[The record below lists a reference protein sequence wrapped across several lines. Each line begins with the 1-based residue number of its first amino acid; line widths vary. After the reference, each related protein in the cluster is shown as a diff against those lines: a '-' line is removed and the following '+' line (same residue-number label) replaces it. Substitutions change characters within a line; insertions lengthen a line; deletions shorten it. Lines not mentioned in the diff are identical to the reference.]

1 MQNKVNTPISTSG
14 FTQKPISHAPKQK
27 KWRGTAVF
35 IFFLLFFAASLFGT
49 SVFIFE
55 KKYKDKVYPGI
66 HLGAQNV
73 SGFTQEELKK
83 SISQF
88 KTDLEGGGII
98 FTYKDTHTTI
108 FPQIIAT
115 DDPDIVYELFH
126 IDTDAT
132 VKNIFAIARAGNFS
146 NDLKTKIS
154 LIKTPSTVPLV
165 TQVFTEK
172 ITSALQENFHDLEI
186 PAKNAELK
194 INADL
199 EVFIIGEEEG
209 IVPDYASAVTQL
221 EANLRTLQKKE
232 IILSA
237 QKDKPLVTG
246 EELNAQKKTIEK
258 LFAKRDELALSDEK
272 NSWEISKN
280 TYKDWIAVQKNK
292 LLFND
297 KLLDYIKKEIAESV
311 ETPVEEARF
320 TRAKDGKVREF
331 KPSKEG
337 RSIDYQ
343 KTQENINA
351 IFFDE
356 MKENQPI
363 PLVAEIVN
371 PKYTTESVNNL
382 GIKELI
388 GKGVSN
394 FSGSP
399 ANRRHNIS
407 IGAETLNG
415 LLVPPGEEFSLV
427 QTLGNVDAQNGYLT
441 ELVIKG
447 NRTIPEYGGGLC
459 QIGTTLFRAALNS
472 GLPIT
477 ERRSH
482 SYRVRYY
489 EPAGVDCT
497 IYTPHPDCRFVNDTG
512 AYILIQTYTTEKDDL
527 VFEFWGAKDG
537 RSVVMTDPILYNITK
552 PPPTKYVETED
563 MPEGE
568 TKCTERAH
576 DGAEAKFNY
585 TVSYPDGSTKEQTF
599 NSYYRPWQAVCLV
612 GKKKVEA
619 ETTNSGDVTATPT
632 P

>member
-1 MQNKVNTPISTSG
+1 MNTPISTSG

-35 IFFLLFFAASLFGT
+35 IFFLLFFAVSLFGT

-88 KTDLEGGGII
+88 KTNLEGSGII

-115 DDPDIVYELFH
+115 EDPDLVYELFH
-126 IDTDAT
+126 IDSNAT
-132 VKNIFAIARAGNFS
+132 VADIFAIARTGDFS
-146 NDLKTKIS
+146 NDLKTKMS
-154 LIKTPSTVPLV
+154 LIKTPFTVPLV

-172 ITSALQENFHDLEI
+172 VTNALQGNFHTLEI
-186 PAKNAELK
+186 PAKNAKLT
-194 INADL
+194 INKSLDIA
-199 EVFIIGEEEG
+199 IIPEEEG
-209 IVPDYASAVTQL
+209 IVPDYASAIAEL
-221 EANLRTLQKKE
+221 EANLQSFQKRE
-232 IILSA
+232 IVVRA
-237 QKDKPLVTG
+237 QKDTPDVTR
-246 EELNAQKKTIEK
+246 EELNAHKEALKK
-258 LFAKRDELALSDEK
+258 LFAKRSALVLSYEQ
-272 NSWEISKN
+272 NSWKISKEV
-280 TYKDWIAVQKNK
+280 YKDWITVQENR

-297 KLLDYIKKEIAESV
+297 KLLGYIKKEIAGSV

-320 TRAKDGKVREF
+320 ALAKDGKVREF

-337 RSIDYQ
+337 LSIDYQ
-343 KTQENINA
+343 KTQETTNT
-351 IFFDE
+351 IFFDAT
-356 MKENQPI
+356 KENQPI
-363 PLVAEIVN
+363 PLVTETIH
-371 PKYTTESVNNL
+371 PKYATESVNNL

-399 ANRRHNIS
+399 ANRRHNIAA
-407 IGAETLNG
+407 GKNALHG
-415 LLVPPGEEFSLV
+415 LLVPPGGEFSLV
-427 QTLGNVDAQNGYLT
+427 KALGTIDAQSGYLP

-497 IYTPHPDCRFVNDTG
+497 IYTPHPDCRFINDTDSH
-512 AYILIQTYTTEKDDL
+512 ILIQTYTTEKDDL

-563 MPEGE
+563 LPEGE

-576 DGAEAKFNY
+576 DGAEAKFDY
-585 TVSYPDGSTKEQTF
+585 TVTYADGTKKEQTF
-599 NSYYRPWQAVCLV
+599 SSSYRPWQAVCLV
-612 GKKKVEA
+612 GKKK
-619 ETTNSGDVTATPT
+619 ETPNTTE
-632 P
+632 